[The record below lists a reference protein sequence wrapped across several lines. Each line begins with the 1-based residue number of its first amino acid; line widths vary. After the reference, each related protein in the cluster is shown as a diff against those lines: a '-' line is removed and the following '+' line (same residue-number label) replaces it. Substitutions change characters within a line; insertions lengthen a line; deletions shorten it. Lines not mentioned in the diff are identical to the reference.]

1 MWEKEKSLVTS
12 NFSFSH
18 SVFKRLVQQTRKNQG
33 LFGKGLN
40 VYQKLKFALGRVEN
54 IMGQGENAGFQHFL
68 LFPKGFFLSEV
79 KGGYLDFSHLTEL
92 KNIYITEI
100 YMKKQFKSI
109 ITKNHKI
116 KKIDIFHG
124 VPLKGYVAS

>member
-1 MWEKEKSLVTS
+1 MAKFCFILIE
-12 NFSFSH
+12 
-18 SVFKRLVQQTRKNQG
+18 G
-33 LFGKGLN
+33 LEMA
-40 VYQKLKFALGRVEN
+40 KFCFRPKVEN
-54 IMGQGENAGFQHFL
+54 ISSINSAPHAWLCFTKGQKFGLFQI
-68 LFPKGFFLSEV
+68 

-116 KKIDIFHG
+116 KKIDIFDG